1 MITLFMRVRFSM
13 REDSGPKL
21 IKKKNMNNNK
31 MMMKKK
37 MRISQKTRKKMK
49 RFKEM

>member
-1 MITLFMRVRFSM
+1 MIKLSMRVRFSM

-21 IKKKNMNNNK
+21 TKKKNMNNNK
-31 MMMKKK
+31 MKKK
-37 MRISQKTRKKMK
+37 MRISQKTRKKIK

>member
-31 MMMKKK
+31 MMMKK

>member
-31 MMMKKK
+31 MMKK